1 LQADHPKRTKEEIN
15 NTRPT
20 SGLSEVIIADDDRML
35 AYDYITK
42 IVGNLLIDNPQARLL
57 VTGHSLG
64 GALAVLYGVML
75 YYNEE
80 KEITNRLEIYTFGQP
95 RVGDQKFANYAT
107 RKHKGPYNRVVY
119 CNDIVPRVPFD
130 NKLFQFKHFGG
141 CYYYDN
147 WYRGTIL
154 DDQPQINCFTTHIT
168 AVCELIQCTFILP
181 CRHGP
186 EYKESAVS
194 ILARLV
200 GIFVLFGPE
209 VVAHSPRNYVNA
221 VRLGLLPLSGGTQ
234 RNLSQTLASV
244 FFCLLFLVACSLGY
258 LYAK

>member
-147 WYRGTIL
+147 WYRGTVCTQYSSLAHFLGIL
-154 DDQPQINCFTTHIT
+154 SSRKRCKSLVLAFKLLLYRKREVERNVAVEKEIQFASSTLNEQIHKLGCQSGHQNAPNLKPICW
-168 AVCELIQCTFILP
+168 
-181 CRHGP
+181 
-186 EYKESAVS
+186 
-194 ILARLV
+194 
-200 GIFVLFGPE
+200 
-209 VVAHSPRNYVNA
+209 VV
-221 VRLGLLPLSGGTQ
+221 
-234 RNLSQTLASV
+234 
-244 FFCLLFLVACSLGY
+244 
-258 LYAK
+258 